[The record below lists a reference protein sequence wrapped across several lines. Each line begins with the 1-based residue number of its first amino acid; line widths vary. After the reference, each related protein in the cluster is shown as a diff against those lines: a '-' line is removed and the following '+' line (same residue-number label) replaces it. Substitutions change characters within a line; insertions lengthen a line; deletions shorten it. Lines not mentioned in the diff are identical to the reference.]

1 MGKYFDMLMEDVRM
15 REGLHSCMN
24 CGVCT
29 GVCPAAEFYNY
40 DPRQI
45 VNIVQTQD
53 DDAIEELM
61 RSDVIW
67 YCGECMSCR
76 PRCPRG
82 NTPAYVIQALR
93 TLSQKLGFF
102 VESEKGRQQLALKR
116 IIGEFR
122 GETPLVG
129 KSPTFR
135 AALEA
140 AGVDL
145 VFTPTPE
152 IMYPQ
157 GLASQTFVEVPGISS
172 LLEGALRPGHF
183 RGVSTVVTKLFNLVQ
198 PNVAC
203 FGEKDYQQ
211 LALIRKMVAD
221 MAMPIEIVGVP
232 TVRAEDGLALSSR
245 NGYLT
250 AAERAIAP
258 ELARTMNWIAG
269 QIEAGNSHLPS
280 LVAQASQRLDNA
292 GFRTD
297 AIDIVDADTLESASA
312 ESQRLVILMAA
323 YLGKAR
329 LIDNRVVAL
338 RG

>member
-1 MGKYFDMLMEDVRM
+1 M
-15 REGLHSCMN
+15 
-24 CGVCT
+24 
-29 GVCPAAEFYNY
+29 
-40 DPRQI
+40 
-45 VNIVQTQD
+45 
-53 DDAIEELM
+53 
-61 RSDVIW
+61 W
-67 YCGECMSCR
+67 
-76 PRCPRG
+76 
-82 NTPAYVIQALR
+82 
-93 TLSQKLGFF
+93 
-102 VESEKGRQQLALKR
+102 
-116 IIGEFR
+116 
-122 GETPLVG
+122 
-129 KSPTFR
+129 
-135 AALEA
+135 
-140 AGVDL
+140 
-145 VFTPTPE
+145 TPTPE

-258 ELARTMNWIAG
+258 ELARTMNWIAE
-269 QIEAGNSHLPS
+269 QIETGNSHLPS

>member
-1 MGKYFDMLMEDVRM
+1 MSAGACAPVLPSPLTAPSFIDSSEGELTMLVVNNPAALREQIGQWH
-15 REGLHSCMN
+15 REGRAIAFVPTMGNLHQGHLTLVEEARRHGDKVVVSIFVN
-24 CGVCT
+24 
-29 GVCPAAEFYNY
+29 PLQFDKAEDLANY
-40 DPRQI
+40 P
-45 VNIVQTQD
+45 
-53 DDAIEELM
+53 
-61 RSDVIW
+61 
-67 YCGECMSCR
+67 
-76 PRCPRG
+76 
-82 NTPAYVIQALR
+82 R
-93 TLSQKLGFF
+93 TLEQDC
-102 VESEKGRQQLALKR
+102 
-116 IIGEFR
+116 
-122 GETPLVG
+122 
-129 KSPTFR
+129 

-258 ELARTMNWIAG
+258 ELARTMNWIAE
-269 QIEAGNSHLPS
+269 QIETGNSHLPS

>member
-1 MGKYFDMLMEDVRM
+1 MSAGACAPVSPSPLTTPSFIDSSEGELTMLVVNNPAALREQIGQWH
-15 REGLHSCMN
+15 REGRAIAFVPTMGNLHQGHLTLVEEARRHGDKVVVSIFVN
-24 CGVCT
+24 
-29 GVCPAAEFYNY
+29 PLQFDKAEDLANY
-40 DPRQI
+40 P
-45 VNIVQTQD
+45 
-53 DDAIEELM
+53 
-61 RSDVIW
+61 
-67 YCGECMSCR
+67 
-76 PRCPRG
+76 
-82 NTPAYVIQALR
+82 R
-93 TLSQKLGFF
+93 TLEQDC
-102 VESEKGRQQLALKR
+102 
-116 IIGEFR
+116 
-122 GETPLVG
+122 
-129 KSPTFR
+129 

-157 GLASQTFVEVPGISS
+157 GLASQTFVEVPGISN

>member
-1 MGKYFDMLMEDVRM
+1 MSAGACAPVSPSPLTTPSFIDSSEGELTMLVVNNPAALREQIGQWH
-15 REGLHSCMN
+15 REGRAIAFVPTMGNLHQGHLTLVEEARRHGDKVVVSIFVN
-24 CGVCT
+24 
-29 GVCPAAEFYNY
+29 PLQFDKAEDLANY
-40 DPRQI
+40 P
-45 VNIVQTQD
+45 
-53 DDAIEELM
+53 
-61 RSDVIW
+61 
-67 YCGECMSCR
+67 
-76 PRCPRG
+76 
-82 NTPAYVIQALR
+82 R
-93 TLSQKLGFF
+93 TLEQDC
-102 VESEKGRQQLALKR
+102 
-116 IIGEFR
+116 
-122 GETPLVG
+122 
-129 KSPTFR
+129 

-258 ELARTMNWIAG
+258 ELARTMNWIAE
-269 QIEAGNSHLPS
+269 QIETGNSHLPS

>member
-1 MGKYFDMLMEDVRM
+1 MSAGVCAPVSPSPLTTPSFIDSSEGELTMLVVNNPAALREQIGQWH
-15 REGLHSCMN
+15 REGRAIAFVPTMGNLHQGHLTLVEEARRHGDKVVVSIFVN
-24 CGVCT
+24 
-29 GVCPAAEFYNY
+29 PLQFDKAEDLANY
-40 DPRQI
+40 P
-45 VNIVQTQD
+45 
-53 DDAIEELM
+53 
-61 RSDVIW
+61 
-67 YCGECMSCR
+67 
-76 PRCPRG
+76 
-82 NTPAYVIQALR
+82 R
-93 TLSQKLGFF
+93 TLEQDC
-102 VESEKGRQQLALKR
+102 
-116 IIGEFR
+116 
-122 GETPLVG
+122 
-129 KSPTFR
+129 

-221 MAMPIEIVGVP
+221 MAMSIEIVGVP

-258 ELARTMNWIAG
+258 ELARTMNWIAE

>member
-1 MGKYFDMLMEDVRM
+1 MLVVNNPAALREQIGQWH
-15 REGLHSCMN
+15 REGRAIAFVPTMGNLHQGHLTLVEEARRHGDKVVVSIF
-24 CGVCT
+24 VT
-29 GVCPAAEFYNY
+29 PLQSDKPEDPANY
-40 DPRQI
+40 P
-45 VNIVQTQD
+45 
-53 DDAIEELM
+53 
-61 RSDVIW
+61 
-67 YCGECMSCR
+67 
-76 PRCPRG
+76 
-82 NTPAYVIQALR
+82 R
-93 TLSQKLGFF
+93 TLEQDC
-102 VESEKGRQQLALKR
+102 
-116 IIGEFR
+116 
-122 GETPLVG
+122 
-129 KSPTFR
+129 

>member
-1 MGKYFDMLMEDVRM
+1 MSAGACVPVLPSPLTTPSFIDSSEGELTMLVVNNPAALREQIGQWH
-15 REGLHSCMN
+15 REGRAIAFVPTMGNLHQGHLTLVEEARRHGDKVVVSIFVN
-24 CGVCT
+24 
-29 GVCPAAEFYNY
+29 PLQFDKAEDLANY
-40 DPRQI
+40 P
-45 VNIVQTQD
+45 
-53 DDAIEELM
+53 
-61 RSDVIW
+61 
-67 YCGECMSCR
+67 
-76 PRCPRG
+76 
-82 NTPAYVIQALR
+82 R
-93 TLSQKLGFF
+93 TLEQDC
-102 VESEKGRQQLALKR
+102 
-116 IIGEFR
+116 
-122 GETPLVG
+122 
-129 KSPTFR
+129 

-258 ELARTMNWIAG
+258 ELARTMNWIAE

-312 ESQRLVILMAA
+312 ESQHLVILMAA

>member
-1 MGKYFDMLMEDVRM
+1 MSAGVCAPVSPSPLTTPSFIDSSEGELTMLVVNNPAALREQIGQWH
-15 REGLHSCMN
+15 REGRAIAFVPTMGNLHQGHLTLVEEARRHGDKVVVSIFVN
-24 CGVCT
+24 
-29 GVCPAAEFYNY
+29 PLQFDKAEDLANY
-40 DPRQI
+40 P
-45 VNIVQTQD
+45 
-53 DDAIEELM
+53 
-61 RSDVIW
+61 
-67 YCGECMSCR
+67 
-76 PRCPRG
+76 
-82 NTPAYVIQALR
+82 R
-93 TLSQKLGFF
+93 TLEQDC
-102 VESEKGRQQLALKR
+102 
-116 IIGEFR
+116 
-122 GETPLVG
+122 
-129 KSPTFR
+129 

-258 ELARTMNWIAG
+258 ELAHTMNWIAG

>member
-1 MGKYFDMLMEDVRM
+1 MSAGACAPVLPSPLTTPSFIDSSEGELTMLVVNNPAALREQIGQWH
-15 REGLHSCMN
+15 REGRAIAFVPTMGNLHQGHLTLVEEARRHGDKVVVSIFVN
-24 CGVCT
+24 
-29 GVCPAAEFYNY
+29 PLQFDKAEDLANY
-40 DPRQI
+40 P
-45 VNIVQTQD
+45 
-53 DDAIEELM
+53 
-61 RSDVIW
+61 
-67 YCGECMSCR
+67 
-76 PRCPRG
+76 
-82 NTPAYVIQALR
+82 R
-93 TLSQKLGFF
+93 TLEQDC
-102 VESEKGRQQLALKR
+102 
-116 IIGEFR
+116 
-122 GETPLVG
+122 
-129 KSPTFR
+129 

-280 LVAQASQRLDNA
+280 LVAQASQRIDNA

>member
-1 MGKYFDMLMEDVRM
+1 MSAGACAPVSPSPLTAPSFIDSSEGELTMLVVNNPAALREQIGQWH
-15 REGLHSCMN
+15 REGRAIAFVPTMGNLHQGHLTLVEEARRHGDKVVVSIFVN
-24 CGVCT
+24 
-29 GVCPAAEFYNY
+29 PLQFDKAEDLANY
-40 DPRQI
+40 P
-45 VNIVQTQD
+45 
-53 DDAIEELM
+53 
-61 RSDVIW
+61 
-67 YCGECMSCR
+67 
-76 PRCPRG
+76 
-82 NTPAYVIQALR
+82 R
-93 TLSQKLGFF
+93 TLEQDC
-102 VESEKGRQQLALKR
+102 
-116 IIGEFR
+116 
-122 GETPLVG
+122 
-129 KSPTFR
+129 
-135 AALEA
+135 AALET

-258 ELARTMNWIAG
+258 ELARTMNWIAE
-269 QIEAGNSHLPS
+269 QIETGNSHLPS

>member
-1 MGKYFDMLMEDVRM
+1 MSAGACAPVLPSPLTTPSFIDSSEGELTMLVVNNPAALREQIGQWH
-15 REGLHSCMN
+15 REGRAIAFVPTMGNLHQGHLTLVEEARRHGDKVVVSIFVN
-24 CGVCT
+24 
-29 GVCPAAEFYNY
+29 PLQFDKAEDLANY
-40 DPRQI
+40 P
-45 VNIVQTQD
+45 
-53 DDAIEELM
+53 
-61 RSDVIW
+61 
-67 YCGECMSCR
+67 
-76 PRCPRG
+76 
-82 NTPAYVIQALR
+82 R
-93 TLSQKLGFF
+93 TLEQDC
-102 VESEKGRQQLALKR
+102 
-116 IIGEFR
+116 
-122 GETPLVG
+122 
-129 KSPTFR
+129 

-258 ELARTMNWIAG
+258 ELARTMNWIAE

>member
-1 MGKYFDMLMEDVRM
+1 MSAGACAPVSPSPLTTPSFIDSSEGELTMLVVNNPAALREQIGQWH
-15 REGLHSCMN
+15 REGRAIAFVPTMGNLHQGHLTLVEEARRHGDKVVVSIFVN
-24 CGVCT
+24 
-29 GVCPAAEFYNY
+29 PLQFDKAEDLANY
-40 DPRQI
+40 P
-45 VNIVQTQD
+45 
-53 DDAIEELM
+53 
-61 RSDVIW
+61 
-67 YCGECMSCR
+67 
-76 PRCPRG
+76 
-82 NTPAYVIQALR
+82 R
-93 TLSQKLGFF
+93 TLEQDC
-102 VESEKGRQQLALKR
+102 
-116 IIGEFR
+116 
-122 GETPLVG
+122 
-129 KSPTFR
+129 
-135 AALEA
+135 AALED

-250 AAERAIAP
+250 TAERAIAP
-258 ELARTMNWIAG
+258 ELARTMNWIAE